1 MQRRFDQLDDVW
13 PAGLGRRLGA
23 MLYDG
28 FLVAAIWLLVTALH
42 LVMMRLVLE
51 LPPEEVGSGLVQVLS
66 LRALLLL
73 SAFAFFAFF
82 WVRGGMT
89 LGMQAWRLRVQALDG
104 ASITPVQALVRF
116 LMAWVSLAALGL
128 GYWWVLFDPQ
138 RRSWGDIVSRSQV
151 VVLPKPDKRRRTIR
165 R

>member
-1 MQRRFDQLDDVW
+1 MHRRFDQLDDVW

-23 MLYDG
+23 ILYDG
-28 FLVAAIWLLVTALH
+28 FLVAAIWLLVTSLH
-42 LVMMRLVLE
+42 LVTIRLVLE
-51 LPPEEVGSGLVQVLS
+51 VPPENVGIGLAQVLS

-89 LGMQAWRLRVQALDG
+89 LGMQAWRLRVQTLDG
-104 ASITPVQALVRF
+104 ASITLIQALVRF
-116 LMAWVSLAALGL
+116 LMAWLSLAALGI

-151 VVLPKPDKRRRTIR
+151 VVLPKPGRRR
-165 R
+165 

>member
-1 MQRRFDQLDDVW
+1 MQRPSDQLDDVW

-23 MLYDG
+23 ILYDG
-28 FLVAAIWLLVTALH
+28 FLVTAIWLLVTTLH
-42 LVMMRLVLE
+42 LVTMRLVLE
-51 LPPEEVGSGLVQVLS
+51 LPPEEVGSGLAQVLS

-89 LGMQAWRLRVQALDG
+89 LGMQAWRLRVQTLDG
-104 ASITPVQALVRF
+104 ASITRVQALLRF

-151 VVLPKPDKRRRTIR
+151 VVLPKPDKRRRNIGR
-165 R
+165 

>member
-23 MLYDG
+23 ILYDG
-28 FLVAAIWLLVTALH
+28 FLVTAIWLLVTTLH
-42 LVMMRLVLE
+42 LVTMRLVLE
-51 LPPEEVGSGLVQVLS
+51 LPPEEVGSGLAQVLS

-89 LGMQAWRLRVQALDG
+89 LGMQAWRLRVQTLDG
-104 ASITPVQALVRF
+104 ASVTRVQALLRF

-151 VVLPKPDKRRRTIR
+151 VVLPKPDKRRRNIGR
-165 R
+165 